1 MFRIYSIYFLRPFIN
16 WTYFYYAWG
25 VKAETPEAEELRA
38 DAERLLNHLSLNG
51 VAVRGVFQLYPCY
64 SDGDDVVLEM
74 EEGEGRLCFLRQ
86 QHTKIDEPC
95 LCLSDFI
102 APKGYE
108 DASQIA
114 DHIGLFATTVDE
126 RMNSCP
132 CCAPNIETKTSDDP
146 YSKML
151 RQTVLDRLA
160 EAGAEML
167 HVEVRKSA
175 WGYAPDENLTPD
187 DLHHE
192 RFQGIRPAVGYPSLP
207 DQSFI
212 FDIQRYLPFEAIG
225 ITLTE
230 NGMMQPHASTC
241 GLMFAHPK
249 ARYFSIGEVT
259 DEQLADYAA
268 RRNRKPED
276 LRKFL
281 LKN

>member
-16 WTYFYYAWG
+16 WTYFYFAWG
-25 VKAETPEAEELRA
+25 VKEKTPEAEELRA

-51 VAVRGVFQLYPCY
+51 VAVRGVFQLYPCH
-64 SDGDDVVLEM
+64 SEGDDVVLEI

-86 QHTKIDEPC
+86 QHAKAEEPC

-102 APKGYE
+102 APKDYE
-108 DASQIA
+108 DAAHVA
-114 DHIGLFATTVDE
+114 DRIGLFATTVDE
-126 RMNSCP
+126 RMNRCP
-132 CCAPNIETKTSDDP
+132 CCSPNIETIQSDDA

-160 EAGAEML
+160 EAGAEVL
-167 HVEVRKSA
+167 HAEIRKNA

-212 FDIQRYLPFEAIG
+212 FDLQQYLPFEHIG
-225 ITLTE
+225 ISLTE

-241 GLMFAHPK
+241 GLMFAHPQ
-249 ARYFSIGEVT
+249 ARYFSVGEVS
-259 DEQLADYAA
+259 DEQLSDYAS
-268 RRNRKPED
+268 RRNRRPED
-276 LRKFL
+276 LRKYL
-281 LKN
+281 PKN